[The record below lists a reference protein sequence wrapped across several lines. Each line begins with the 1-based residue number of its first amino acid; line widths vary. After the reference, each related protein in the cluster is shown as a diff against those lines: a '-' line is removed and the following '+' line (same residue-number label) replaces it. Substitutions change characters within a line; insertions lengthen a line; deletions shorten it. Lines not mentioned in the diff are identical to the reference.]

1 MHDGEDPITSI
12 TDIVLTHRHPDHI
25 GGLKPI
31 LAVFSA
37 EGLPFPRVY
46 KHSHPVETQ
55 TNGETVDWDQLLIN
69 DVWPASARAT
79 ALTWLEDGQRIS
91 LQQESAASTTT
102 LRIIHTP
109 GHTEDSISLEIE
121 ETGELFTA
129 DTILGLHKILEL
141 KPSTMYPGHG
151 PHIED
156 QASSIAKVEEYINH
170 RNERERQIIAVL
182 EEKGAVTSREIVEV
196 LYAGLGTGVYIAAEK
211 PVVAHLK
218 KLEIDGRV
226 VKTADGKWKLL

>member
-1 MHDGEDPITSI
+1 M
-12 TDIVLTHRHPDHI
+12 
-25 GGLKPI
+25 
-31 LAVFSA
+31 
-37 EGLPFPRVY
+37 
-46 KHSHPVETQ
+46 
-55 TNGETVDWDQLLIN
+55 
-69 DVWPASARAT
+69 AS
-79 ALTWLEDGQRIS
+79 
-91 LQQESAASTTT
+91 
-102 LRIIHTP
+102 
-109 GHTEDSISLEIE
+109 
-121 ETGELFTA
+121 
-129 DTILGLHKILEL
+129 LHKILEL

-218 KLEIDGRV
+218 KLEIDGKV